1 MNIPVHLNSVE
12 SESGELQPEYK
23 RDLEQRGLKLKYTD
37 NYFDLYNYKPWQTW
51 LIDGR
56 NYAQRLS

>member
-23 RDLEQRGLKLKYTD
+23 KDLEQRGLKLKYTD
-37 NYFDLYNYKPWQTW
+37 NYFDLYNYKP
-51 LIDGR
+51 
-56 NYAQRLS
+56 